1 MKITPEHI
9 GTCIA
14 WTVRSGG
21 TVVVRLASAGRD
33 GVSYTCTDGFR
44 EYQPTSFALSLDD
57 ITARWRPATPDET
70 AEFERLYQ
78 PAPENWD

>member
-9 GTCIA
+9 GTCVA
-14 WTVRSGG
+14 WNVRSGG
-21 TVVVRLASAGRD
+21 TVIVRLASANQD

-44 EYQPTSFALSLDD
+44 GYQPTSFALSLDD
-57 ITARWRPATPDET
+57 ITARWRPATAEET
-70 AEFERLYQ
+70 AEFERHYR